1 MVKDMVR
8 EHRNNV
14 WVVRTGYCG
23 VQEKS
28 CIERDFISFDLNLH
42 IMDLFGDELMDIKHR
57 SPKYKKYMHFGDKYR
72 EFDQKFRKE
81 FEDAIK
87 NVDYSTERPEMIKKM
102 KRLNTKL
109 QKFDDEVKQ
118 FDATMHEF
126 DEFERVE
133 QMKKALLARLSTPP
147 VDLLEVWAKDVLH
160 FVNDI
165 RIYDLIAIPLM
176 CEKQVAIGRVR
187 DNYKYREGKGVLSHS
202 RKVDWHDTR
211 VPFENMFHGFEELL
225 ELPSSITLLDDP
237 EREFVLGIVV
247 DDTF

>member
-1 MVKDMVR
+1 MVR

-23 VQEKS
+23 QQEKS

-42 IMDLFGDELMDIKHR
+42 IMDLFGGELMEIRHY
-57 SPKYKKYMHFGDKYR
+57 PPNYKKYMHFGEKYR
-72 EFDQKFRKE
+72 DFDRRFRQE
-81 FEDAIK
+81 FEDAVK
-87 NVDYSTERPEMIKKM
+87 DVDYASDRPEVVKKM
-102 KRLNTKL
+102 KSLNSKL
-109 QKFDDEVKQ
+109 QKFDDEVRQ

-133 QMKKALLARLSTPP
+133 QMKKVILDRLCTPP
-147 VDLLEVWAKDVLH
+147 VDLLDIWSRDMLH

-165 RIYDLIAIPLM
+165 RIYDLVVIPIM
-176 CEKQVAIGRVR
+176 CDRQVAIGRVR

-211 VPFENMFHGFEELL
+211 VSFENMFYGFEQIL
-225 ELPSSITLLDDP
+225 ESRSSVTMLEGDD
-237 EREFVLGIVV
+237 REFVLGIVV
-247 DDTF
+247 DNTF